1 MGRPKGTKN
10 ISLHMWTNEEKK
22 YLEEITPG
30 HHYLEIQELMNK
42 KFNLDF
48 TFNQIKAAIGRYNLN
63 TGFNGQFQKGST
75 PANKGTK
82 GLTSANRTSFYK
94 GQPPTNYKPI
104 GSERITKDGY
114 IQIKIKDPNKWE
126 LKHRVIWEKENGP
139 LPRGHAIIFADGNKL
154 NLDINNFI
162 LVTRAQLLIMNT
174 KNLKKNDREL
184 TKVGV
189 NIARVYERIAE
200 RKKGNEDR
208 R

>member
-1 MGRPKGTKN
+1 MARPTGTKN
-10 ISLHMWTNEEKK
+10 ISLHMWTNEEKA

-30 HHYLEIQELMNK
+30 HHYSEIQELMNK
-42 KFNLDF
+42 KFNSDF
-48 TFNQIKAAIGRYNLN
+48 TLNQIKGAVGRYKLN

-104 GSERITKDGY
+104 GSERVTKDGY
-114 IQIKIKDPNKWE
+114 IQIKISDPNKWE

>member
-1 MGRPKGTKN
+1 MSRPTGTKN
-10 ISLHMWTNEEKK
+10 TSLHIWSEEEKE
-22 YLEEITPG
+22 YLKEIVEG
-30 HHYLEIQELMNK
+30 RGYAELQELMTK
-42 KFNLDF
+42 KFNFNF
-48 TFNQIKAAIGRYNLN
+48 TINQIKGAIGRYGLN
-63 TGFNGQFQKGST
+63 TGLSGRFEKGIV
-75 PANKGTK
+75 PWNKDKRGYIGPNK
-82 GLTSANRTSFYK
+82 TSFYK

-104 GSERITKDGY
+104 GSERLTKDGY
-114 IQIKIKDPNKWE
+114 IQIKIRDPNKWV

-139 LPRGHAIIFADGNKL
+139 LPKGHAIIFADGDKS

-184 TKVGV
+184 TKIGV

-208 R
+208 G